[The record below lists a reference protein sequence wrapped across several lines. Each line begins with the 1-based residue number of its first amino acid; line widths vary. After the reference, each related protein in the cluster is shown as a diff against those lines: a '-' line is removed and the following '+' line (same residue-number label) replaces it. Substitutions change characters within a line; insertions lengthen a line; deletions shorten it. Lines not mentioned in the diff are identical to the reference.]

1 MLIEVAHFLSI
12 LSTGLFFICFI
23 FSFFLNSKDI
33 FIINLVSRIYTH
45 SFFIFLSSVNS
56 SELNQQE
63 ISYFKIID
71 LNNDGFVSVEEI
83 NQSLDIIFQ
92 LIDVNKDQ
100 LISLSELDFEN
111 F

>member
-1 MLIEVAHFLSI
+1 MLVLALQECID
-12 LSTGLFFICFI
+12 GLVKNNFI
-23 FSFFLNSKDI
+23 
-33 FIINLVSRIYTH
+33 
-45 SFFIFLSSVNS
+45 FFIFVSSVNS

-100 LISLSELDFEN
+100 LISLSELEDLKEIIEMLQ
-111 F
+111 